1 MTLVLTFLAFS
12 RRVGARENLPTFIA
26 VIGEEPVHNV
36 EKKTG
41 SMGCA
46 NMPGRAGTIP

>member
-12 RRVGARENLPTFIA
+12 WRVGARENLPTFIA
-26 VIGEEPVHNV
+26 VIGELMHNV